1 LRHTIQRIGKA
12 GNCFALEFLPIYA
25 TLTPSNKRILTL
37 RRADRLY
44 QITQIL
50 RNKRLI
56 TAKQLG
62 ERLQVSERTI
72 YRDIQDLSL
81 SGVPILSEPGIGY
94 QLRHSL
100 DIPPI
105 MFNSE
110 EIEAILL
117 GTKILKAWTGKET
130 SQAAQS
136 ALDKIEAVLPSELKN
151 AIYSSKLFV
160 PDFEIP
166 KSQQR
171 HFDSLRQ
178 AINKKRL
185 VDFEYQK
192 INNEISQRQVKP
204 LGLYY
209 WGKVWTLVAWCNLRE
224 GFRVFRVDR
233 IIQFKMLSETF
244 LEVQGQALNDYIAEQ
259 ERRYAQYCGSN

>member
-1 LRHTIQRIGKA
+1 M
-12 GNCFALEFLPIYA
+12 
-25 TLTPSNKRILTL
+25 

-50 RNKRLI
+50 RNKRLV
-56 TAKQLG
+56 TAKQLS

-81 SGVPILSEPGIGY
+81 SGVPIQSSTGIGY

-105 MFNSE
+105 MFNTD

-136 ALDKIEAVLPSELKN
+136 ALDKIEAVLPSELKH

-166 KSQQR
+166 KNQQCN
-171 HFDSLRQ
+171 FENLRQ
-178 AINKKRL
+178 AINQKRL
-185 VDFEYQK
+185 VHFEYQK
-192 INNEISQRQVKP
+192 INEEISQRQVKP

-224 GFRVFRVDR
+224 SFRVFRVDR
-233 IIQFKMLSETF
+233 IIQLKILNETF
-244 LEVQGQALNDYIAEQ
+244 LEAQGQALTDYITQQ
-259 ERRYAQYCGSN
+259 ERRYAEYCGTS